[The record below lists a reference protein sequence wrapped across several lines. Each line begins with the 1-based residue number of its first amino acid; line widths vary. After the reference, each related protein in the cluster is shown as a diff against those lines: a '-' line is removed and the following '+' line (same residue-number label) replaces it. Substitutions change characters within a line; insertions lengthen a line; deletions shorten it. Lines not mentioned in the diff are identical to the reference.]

1 MRLRAF
7 TALLFAHSLTSC
19 VFWKCGARRCAS
31 RAPLRALAALIA
43 QKTCGTQKVEWA
55 AGATGCEHASLSL
68 V

>member
-31 RAPLRALAALIA
+31 RAPLRALATLIA
-43 QKTCGTQKVEWA
+43 QEKRATQKVEWA
-55 AGATGCEHASLSL
+55 AGATGFEHASLSL